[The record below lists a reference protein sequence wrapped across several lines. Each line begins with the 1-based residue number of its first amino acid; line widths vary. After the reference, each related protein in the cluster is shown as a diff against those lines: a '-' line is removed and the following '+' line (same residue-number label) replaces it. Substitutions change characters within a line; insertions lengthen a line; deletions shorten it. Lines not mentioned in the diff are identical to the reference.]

1 MLNIETKKIFFTIKY
16 MQDNYN
22 YNYIDYINF
31 DNLQISRIKYS
42 LNMETEI
49 HMHVNHIKLTFRNNL
64 HKMNHSEYSRK

>member
-1 MLNIETKKIFFTIKY
+1 

-22 YNYIDYINF
+22 YYYIDYINF
-31 DNLQISRIKYS
+31 DNLQISRIKHS

-64 HKMNHSEYSRK
+64 YKSRMNHSEYSGK